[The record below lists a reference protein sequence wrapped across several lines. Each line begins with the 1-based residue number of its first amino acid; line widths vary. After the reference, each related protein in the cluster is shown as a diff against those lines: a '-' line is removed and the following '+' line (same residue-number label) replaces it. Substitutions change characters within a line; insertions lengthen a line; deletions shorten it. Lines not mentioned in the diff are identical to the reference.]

1 MGALPQALEIIF
13 QVRRKWSNEKMT
25 RKISFPINKTCFF
38 LFFLFLFGPF
48 LLSNLMTFLF
58 LIHFKQFKVLL
69 ECHSK
74 FYKSF
79 LKSNSNITYK
89 EFFGCLR
96 IGLCSVQWFVFL
108 SFLTPFILGDCNFLI
123 SNPFVNVLN
132 VPRRG
137 LQVLFG
143 HQKQQ
148 NPPLDLAYLNC
159 LSVRSLA
166 SFP

>member
-1 MGALPQALEIIF
+1 
-13 QVRRKWSNEKMT
+13 MT
-25 RKISFPINKTCFF
+25 RRKISFPINKTCFF
-38 LFFLFLFGPF
+38 LFFFSLFGPF
-48 LLSNLMTFLF
+48 LLSNLMNFLF

-79 LKSNSNITYK
+79 LNSNSNITYK

-96 IGLCSVQWFVFL
+96 TSLCSVQWFVFL

-123 SNPFVNVLN
+123 SNPFLMIVNVLN

-148 NPPLDLAYLNC
+148 NPPLDLAYPKC
-159 LSVRSLA
+159 LSVWSLA
-166 SFP
+166 SLPQLLLWLHN